1 MDSAPSSPQHLTA
14 VESDGWRTVVFVTW
28 VAVTA
33 ALIAISISSRTTG
46 RPVWWLGPSTQ
57 PAPIFYLLVPVLIVA
72 IPLYASFRKPRIMGQ
87 LGVGCSLLLAACAV
101 IDLGDKP
108 GVAAALFVVAFA
120 ALCESIAVTVVSRQY
135 R

>member
-1 MDSAPSSPQHLTA
+1 MESAPSSRP

-46 RPVWWLGPSTQ
+46 RPVWWLGPISQ
-57 PAPIFYLLVPVLIVA
+57 PAPLVYVLVPLIIVGA
-72 IPLYASFRKPRIMGQ
+72 PLFASFRSPRVMGEIG
-87 LGVGCSLLLAACAV
+87 LVSSLLLGASAL
-101 IDLGDKP
+101 IDLSDTP
-108 GVAAALFVVAFA
+108 GVAVAIGVVAFA
-120 ALCESIAVTVVSRQY
+120 ALCESIAVTVVARQY